1 MKKIEIKVDQ
11 NSLEIY
17 QKLNQE
23 EKQRFEESVVHLL
36 AAFDREE
43 LKTYEDLR
51 NKMAN
56 EAKRKG
62 ITEDEL
68 EQILNL
74 ED

>member
-17 QKLNQE
+17 QKLDQE
-23 EKQRFEESVVHLL
+23 EKQRFEETVVHLL
-36 AAFDREE
+36 AAFNREE

-62 ITEDEL
+62 ITEEEL
-68 EQILNL
+68 DRILA
-74 ED
+74 

>member
-17 QKLNQE
+17 QKLDQE

-36 AAFDREE
+36 AAFNREE

>member
-17 QKLNQE
+17 QKLDQE

-36 AAFDREE
+36 AVFNRDE
-43 LKTYEDLR
+43 LKNYEDLR

-68 EQILNL
+68 NRILA
-74 ED
+74 